1 MYLGRQWQCYPYTAQ
16 LEEMDRRRPGPECSD
31 ISEWLRGIRSPLMP
45 GGHPDASYRDY
56 LLEGLEQ
63 GFRIGFKHMNCTC
76 RGAEANMPSAWK
88 NREVVDQYL
97 ENEVQ
102 QGRVLGPVD
111 SCKVPV
117 RVVINRFGV
126 IPKPHQPGK
135 WRLIVDLSH
144 PRGESVN
151 DGIERELCSLTYP
164 SVDQAIRSIRHQGL
178 GAELAKFD
186 VESAYR
192 LIPVH
197 PEDRPLLGMQWRG
210 KSLHSHLA

>member
-1 MYLGRQWQCYPYTAQ
+1 M
-16 LEEMDRRRPGPECSD
+16 
-31 ISEWLRGIRSPLMP
+31 RGIRSPLVP
-45 GGHPDASYRDY
+45 GEWKRQLKAHPDARYRDY
-56 LLEGLEQ
+56 LLKGLEQ

-76 RGAEANMPSAWK
+76 RGPKANMPSAWN

-102 QGRVLGPVD
+102 LGRVLGPVD
-111 SCKVPV
+111 PCKVPV

-151 DGIERELCSLTYP
+151 DGIKREPCSLTYP
-164 SVDQAIRSIRHQGL
+164 SVDQAIRSIRHQGP
-178 GAELAKFD
+178 GAELAK
-186 VESAYR
+186 
-192 LIPVH
+192 
-197 PEDRPLLGMQWRG
+197 
-210 KSLHSHLA
+210 